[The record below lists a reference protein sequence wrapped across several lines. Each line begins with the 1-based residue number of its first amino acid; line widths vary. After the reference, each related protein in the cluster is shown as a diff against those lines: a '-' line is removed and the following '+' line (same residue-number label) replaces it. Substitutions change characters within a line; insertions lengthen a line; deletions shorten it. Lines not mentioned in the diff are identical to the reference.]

1 MNPPVMIMS
10 LRRYIG
16 VTGVLHAIGAADGPP
31 LIPLA
36 LVGDYAGGATYLV
49 IGVLA
54 ALLEAQRT
62 GRGQVV
68 DAAIVDGVSHLL
80 ASIHSML
87 GAGRWTDHRG
97 TNMLDGGS
105 PFYAVYETADGRHM
119 AVGALEARF
128 FTELLRL
135 LKIDPDE
142 FHPADQ
148 HNRDRWPFL
157 RAKLSEVFGTRSQAE
172 WTEVFAGT
180 DACVAP
186 VVSLREAAAHPQVM
200 ARGSII
206 DSDGVL
212 QPGAHH
218 ASPDIRLPGRDHR
231 PRPVSI
237 RARCSRPRVSTSTS

>member
-1 MNPPVMIMS
+1 
-10 LRRYIG
+10 
-16 VTGVLHAIGAADGPP
+16 
-31 LIPLA
+31 
-36 LVGDYAGGATYLV
+36 
-49 IGVLA
+49 
-54 ALLEAQRT
+54 
-62 GRGQVV
+62 
-68 DAAIVDGVSHLL
+68 
-80 ASIHSML
+80 
-87 GAGRWTDHRG
+87 
-97 TNMLDGGS
+97 MLDGGS